1 MKRIR
6 MEGEGKG
13 GGKGVCVG
21 KCSWM
26 MDAYTDV
33 DGLAH
38 KKTEKRTVMQ
48 TDRQADKQSLIVS
61 LCREVHNIETRI
73 FKDESI
79 RWQQNRS

>member
-1 MKRIR
+1 

-38 KKTEKRTVMQ
+38 KKTEKRIVMQ
-48 TDRQADKQSLIVS
+48 TDKQTSS
-61 LCREVHNIETRI
+61 R
-73 FKDESI
+73 
-79 RWQQNRS
+79 

>member
-1 MKRIR
+1 MRSPSLRGTSQSHRGHSSDERRSKADKMKRIR

-48 TDRQADKQSLIVS
+48 TDKQTSS
-61 LCREVHNIETRI
+61 R
-73 FKDESI
+73 
-79 RWQQNRS
+79 